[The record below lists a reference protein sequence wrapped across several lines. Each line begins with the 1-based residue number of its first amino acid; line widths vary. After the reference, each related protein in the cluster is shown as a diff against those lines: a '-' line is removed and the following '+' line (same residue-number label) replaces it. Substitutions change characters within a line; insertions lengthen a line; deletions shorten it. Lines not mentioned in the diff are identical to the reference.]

1 MSISLM
7 PNSIGINET
16 KEFPLKNMTRSGV
29 QTATPAAAI
38 KNGILDIKV
47 FGARPGKYYRLEYYS
62 HNYSTYGYQM
72 LFSEYDELTYSTA
85 AVATTAIALGDIPA
99 PSIESGTIITR
110 TFNSTRIAGLKFVVT
125 YQPESFTSGGQ
136 YLLNSPGS
144 GYSSIIDPAN
154 YFTVSTSPIDSS
166 RLPTIPVALLPSAMG
181 INEAKEFPLKNM
193 TRSGVQTATP
203 AAAVKNGILDIKVF
217 GARAG
222 KYYRLEYYS
231 HNYGAYGYQ
240 MLFSE
245 YDAATYASAAVATVA
260 VGLGDIPAASIES
273 GAVITRTFVS
283 TRIAG
288 LSFVVTYQPGAFTSG
303 VQYVL
308 NSSGQAG
315 FSSII
320 DPAQY
325 FPGLTLPDTA
335 GQIAYSVTGSTD
347 RQVSVAF
354 RLSDTNDMRLTLKKY
369 GLNNLYN
376 LGTVDVAAHG
386 GTKPSLTRA
395 WAQICDGSSD
405 WLGPYRV
412 YATSDSDGG
421 AEAFTGG
428 AHGSNGDQ
436 TGNATARNL
445 SVEIAVDG
453 VVLGSGLDYS
463 GFCRQVT
470 MTWTNR
476 VQGFNTKTTAREI
489 LEETFTVQITA
500 RSVEIHGSIKAL
512 EGIVIRRY
520 YGLQS
525 MANGFSDSAHMVGGV
540 QGGRVATSFGTDY
553 QSGAYSGYP
562 SIPVIAMR
570 SANGEFWMW
579 LDENYGLGASR
590 VMDSANSA
598 ALFSQYRKAYH
609 TLVYSYSGLA
619 MSSGQIKKWRG
630 GYAWGQN
637 RLISGTGDS
646 ALRYFDGQTTNYVAI
661 ATGAGD
667 MSINID
673 PQDRNKPAT
682 AVIGTCDSY
691 TTEATTMTASGY
703 GITKLRT

>member
-1 MSISLM
+1 MAGKTPPIPIPVPAAML
-7 PNSIGINET
+7 PNSIGIN
-16 KEFPLKNMTRSGV
+16 S
-29 QTATPAAAI
+29 
-38 KNGILDIKV
+38 
-47 FGARPGKYYRLEYYS
+47 
-62 HNYSTYGYQM
+62 
-72 LFSEYDELTYSTA
+72 
-85 AVATTAIALGDIPA
+85 
-99 PSIESGTIITR
+99 
-110 TFNSTRIAGLKFVVT
+110 
-125 YQPESFTSGGQ
+125 
-136 YLLNSPGS
+136 
-144 GYSSIIDPAN
+144 
-154 YFTVSTSPIDSS
+154 
-166 RLPTIPVALLPSAMG
+166 
-181 INEAKEFPLKNM
+181 AKEFPLKNM
-193 TRSGVQTATP
+193 TRSGAQTAAA
-203 AAAVKNGILDIKVF
+203 AAAVQSGFLDIKVF

-245 YDAATYASAAVATVA
+245 YDASTYSTAASATVA

-273 GAVITRTFVS
+273 GTVITRVFNS

-288 LSFVVTYQPGAFTSG
+288 LSFVVTYQPGAFTNG
-303 VQYVL
+303 IQYVL

-315 FSSII
+315 YSSII
-320 DPAQY
+320 DPANY
-325 FPGLTLPDTA
+325 YPGLTIPDTA

-347 RQVSVAF
+347 RQVLVAF
-354 RLSDTNDMRLTLKKY
+354 RLSGTYDMRLTLKKY
-369 GLNNLYN
+369 GINSLYN

-395 WAQICDGSSD
+395 WLQICDGSSD

-412 YATSDSDGG
+412 YATSNSDGG

-453 VVLGSGLDYS
+453 VIIGSGNDYS

-470 MTWTNR
+470 MTWVNR

-489 LEETFTVQITA
+489 LEETITAQITA
-500 RSVEIHGSIKAL
+500 GSVEIHGTIKAL

-520 YGLQS
+520 YGLQC
-525 MANGFSDSAHMVGGV
+525 MANGFSDSAHMVGGI
-540 QGGRVATSFGTDY
+540 QGGRVSTSFGTDY
-553 QSGAYSGYP
+553 PSGAYSTYNN
-562 SIPVIAMR
+562 IPVIAMR
-570 SANGEFWMW
+570 STTGEFWMW
-579 LDENYGLGASR
+579 LDQNYGLGASR
-590 VMDSANSA
+590 VMDSANPA

-609 TLVYSYSGLA
+609 TLVYSFAGMA
-619 MSSGQIKKWRG
+619 MSTGNVEKWRG

-637 RLISGTGDS
+637 RLISGVGDS
-646 ALRYFDGQTTNYVAI
+646 VMRYSDGQAVNYAAI

-667 MSINID
+667 ISVSIS
-673 PQDRNKPAT
+673 PQDRNKPTT

-691 TTEATTMTASGY
+691 TTYATTMTAAGY
-703 GITKLRT
+703 GMVKLRA